1 MATTTDNTLFPSSF
15 TPFMI
20 ETQSSPPI
28 SIYGIRSSS
37 DESSSPPRPRP
48 PLLLLHGY
56 PENHFIWHLVAPQL
70 TSRYSVVLMDLRG
83 YGASS
88 KPAHNTLLYA
98 KSHMAND
105 CIAVMDALGFAG
117 QPFYVCAHDR
127 GARVAHKLLVDH
139 PARVPKAI
147 LLDICP
153 TLAMYTTPNPEFPK
167 AYFHWYFLIQQYPLP
182 ETLING
188 APRQTVE
195 MFMSGADPSHLSM
208 FHKDALAEYI
218 KCMEDKDYVHST
230 CQDYRA
236 SATHDLDEAKADL
249 DRGRLIQSPIR
260 VLLGKKG
267 IVSCLFDGHKE
278 WSSVAADGVPVEVVD
293 VDAGHFIPEEIPDV
307 VVSHILEF
315 LQ

>member
-1 MATTTDNTLFPSSF
+1 MAAVHALFPSSF
-15 TPFMI
+15 TPFTI
-20 ETQSSPPI
+20 QTQSSPPI
-28 SIYGIRSSS
+28 SIYGIRSS
-37 DESSSPPRPRP
+37 DSSSSLP

-56 PENHFIWHLVAPQL
+56 PENHLIWHLIAPQL

-88 KPAHNTLLYA
+88 KPANNTSLYA

-105 CIAVMDALGFAG
+105 CIAVIDALGFAN

-139 PARVPKAI
+139 PTRVRKAI

-153 TLAMYTTPNPEFPK
+153 TLAMYTNPNPEFPK
-167 AYFHWYFLIQQYPLP
+167 AYFHWYFLIQPSPLP

-188 APRQTVE
+188 APRQVVE
-195 MFMSGADPSHLSM
+195 MFMSGADPSGLSL

-218 KCMEDKDYVHST
+218 KCMEDKDYVHAT

-236 SATHDLDEAKADL
+236 SATHDLDEAKDDL
-249 DRGRLIQSPIR
+249 EKGRLIQSPIR
-260 VLLGKKG
+260 VLLGKNG
-267 IVSCLFDGHKE
+267 IVNRLFDGKKE
-278 WSSVAADGVPVEVVD
+278 WSSVTADGVSVEVEA
-293 VDAGHFIPEEIPDV
+293 VDAGHYIPEQIPEV
-307 VVSHILEF
+307 VVSNILEF